1 MNLKDKRRDMELRLL
16 DKFPQY
22 GDIIYSIIEEIEE
35 QDKQA
40 IKDLKVEIDN
50 QIEAPN
56 NWIGVGQAEILKEK
70 INKIMGVWEE

>member
-22 GDIIYSIIEEIEE
+22 GDIIYSIIEELEE

-40 IKDLKVEIDN
+40 IKDLKDKLFIKTKKGRIVIPACKIIPTID
-50 QIEAPN
+50 
-56 NWIGVGQAEILKEK
+56 
-70 INKIMGVWEE
+70 KIMGVWEE

>member
-22 GDIIYSIIEEIEE
+22 GDIIYSIIEELEE

-40 IKDLKVEIDN
+40 IKDLKRNIIGNRRIDLQEID
-50 QIEAPN
+50 
-56 NWIGVGQAEILKEK
+56 K
-70 INKIMGVWEE
+70 IIGVWEE

>member
-22 GDIIYSIIEEIEE
+22 GDIIYSIIEELEE

-40 IKDLKVEIDN
+40 IKDLKDKLFIKTKKGRIVIPACK
-50 QIEAPN
+50 IIPT
-56 NWIGVGQAEILKEK
+56 